1 MSQQSE
7 NQNDSDPL
15 AKNYEANVRGE
26 KKAGPPG
33 FKAPDARYP
42 ETAAKSNP
50 QVAQPEARWSMTS
63 DSPQAKAAAPT
74 YENGVID
81 APAGS
86 APAIQKPKPVN
97 EDAYSK

>member
-1 MSQQSE
+1 MSQQTE
-7 NQNDSDPL
+7 NQNDTDPL

-26 KKAGPPG
+26 KKAGTPG
-33 FKAPDARYP
+33 FKSPDARHP
-42 ETAAKSNP
+42 DPTTKSNP

-63 DSPQAKAAAPT
+63 DNPQAKPAAPA

-86 APAIQKPKPVN
+86 TPIQKPKLVD
-97 EDAYSK
+97 EDPSSK